1 MSTPTHDDPYS
12 QRPSQQGA
20 QVAPNAGAPTPPPP
34 PPMPGQAPP
43 PGGFAPAGWSPD
55 KPTTLAMLAV
65 ITTGVYT
72 LVQLG
77 SALTAQSTVDS
88 AKAAL
93 DSGGTSANV
102 ATTLLQVLSF
112 AVGLGSFVLLALWMS
127 RIRSNLAKLGIKA
140 GGPPHVEWWGWFV
153 PLANFV
159 LPLLGMR
166 AIAHR
171 KVGMGVLLGW
181 WIPWCLVWIASIS
194 ASATSVFAVD
204 FQTGE
209 LTNLDALDASV
220 PLTYLATIA
229 TIVSWAFLT
238 VVIRRV
244 TARHL
249 ED

>member
-1 MSTPTHDDPYS
+1 
-12 QRPSQQGA
+12 
-20 QVAPNAGAPTPPPP
+20 
-34 PPMPGQAPP
+34 
-43 PGGFAPAGWSPD
+43 
-55 KPTTLAMLAV
+55 MLAL

-77 SALTAQSTVDS
+77 SALTAQSTVNS

-93 DSGGTSANV
+93 DSGGTSVNV

-171 KVGMGVLLGW
+171 KVGMDVLLGW
-181 WIPWCLVWIASIS
+181 WIPWCLVWLASIA
-194 ASATSVFAVD
+194 ASLTSIFAVD

-229 TIVSWAFLT
+229 TIVSWVFLT
-238 VVIRRV
+238 VIIRRV